1 MAVSTAHMCKP
12 ARRQPRL
19 AALLLA
25 AAAVAVAP
33 SALAQIRMP
42 FQGAAKKPVEMKPP
56 GFTPAK
62 RTPLVTRANEF
73 DSSSWFESM
82 FGAMKAEE
90 PGAQTQQLDLQAA
103 GKLLVAMGS
112 VVGGAM
118 LADGAGLI
126 YAADVLDVMDA
137 QALLSEGLADGAE
150 VNMDENLVNLQLAL
164 QDGTQKVITLFTK

>member
-1 MAVSTAHMCKP
+1 MAISAASMCKP

-25 AAAVAVAP
+25 AAAVAALAP
-33 SALAQIRMP
+33 SACAQV
-42 FQGAAKKPVEMKPP
+42 KPVAPKSAAHSTKP
-56 GFTPAK
+56 GFTPAR
-62 RTPLVTRANEF
+62 RTPLVSRANELE
-73 DSSSWFESM
+73 SPSWFEGL
-82 FGAMKAEE
+82 FGAMNAQ
-90 PGAQTQQLDLQAA
+90 PGAQSQELDLPAA

-137 QALLSEGLADGAE
+137 QALLSEGVANGADVTMEDG
-150 VNMDENLVNLQLAL
+150 LVNLQLAL
-164 QDGTQKVITLFTK
+164 QDGTQKVITLFAK